1 MSTAQQHRAP
11 AANHIAR
18 NQTLLVIVAAG
29 LIMSAAMGVRQTFG
43 LFIGPFSFDRGM
55 PVTLIAFAIALH
67 NLVWGLAQ
75 PFAGAAADRHGAAPV
90 VAFGAATFAAGLALA
105 ASASSGWALVLGLG
119 VLVGIGISCTSFGVV
134 LSAVGRVASA
144 EQRSLAMGIASA
156 GGSLGQVLM
165 VPLTQAVREHGGAGT
180 SLIVLAFVML
190 AAAPLGIVLDRRGN
204 AGAGADKGAARN
216 APDSTAASASSA
228 TSPAR
233 LPAPASSVSTSAET
247 TSSASA
253 SSAHAPASPSALSPS
268 LREALA
274 QAARHRGY
282 RLLTIGFFTCGFQ
295 LAFIATHLPGYL
307 FLCHMPVGLGATALA
322 LIGLF
327 NMAGSWACGWLGGR
341 FRQQYVLG
349 WLYLIRGAAIAAF
362 FVLPKSTLSVVLF
375 AAVMGLTWLGTVP
388 LTSGLVAKVF
398 GTRHLGT
405 LFGVCFLS
413 HQLGSFLG
421 AWLGGFVF
429 DVTGSYSLVWGATAA
444 AGLAAAL
451 LHFPIDD
458 TVATD
463 GTRIASAAARA

>member
-1 MSTAQQHRAP
+1 MSTALRSP
-11 AANHIAR
+11 AQPFRSHL
-18 NQTLLVIVAAG
+18 LLVIAAAA
-29 LIMSAAMGVRQTFG
+29 LVMSAAMGVRQTFG
-43 LFIGPFSFDRGM
+43 LFIGPFSFDRGV

-67 NLVWGLAQ
+67 NLVWGFAQ

-90 VAFGAATFAAGLALA
+90 VAFGAAVFAAGLALA
-105 ASASSGWALVLGLG
+105 AASSSGWMLVAGLG
-119 VLVGIGISCTSFGVV
+119 VLVGVGISCTSFGVV

-144 EQRSLAMGIASA
+144 EQRSLAMGLASA

-165 VPLTQAVREHGGAGT
+165 VPLAQTVRLDSGANT
-180 SLIVLAFVML
+180 SLLVLAFVML
-190 AAAPLGIVLDRRGN
+190 LAAPLGIVLDRRER
-204 AGAGADKGAARN
+204 AQPAN
-216 APDSTAASASSA
+216 APRAVAASIA
-228 TSPAR
+228 TPITAGKPSEAQ
-233 LPAPASSVSTSAET
+233 PASLRATL
-247 TSSASA
+247 
-253 SSAHAPASPSALSPS
+253 AHAS
-268 LREALA
+268 
-274 QAARHRGY
+274 RHRGY
-282 RLLTIGFFTCGFQ
+282 RLLTLGFFTCGFQ

-307 FLCHMPVGLGATALA
+307 FLCHMPIGLGATALS

-341 FRQQYVLG
+341 YRQQIVLG

-362 FVLPKSTLSVVLF
+362 FLLPKTTTSVVLF

-405 LFGVCFLS
+405 LFGVVFLS

-429 DVTGSYSLVWGATAA
+429 DVTGSYSLVWGATA
-444 AGLAAAL
+444 LASLFAAL

-458 TVATD
+458 TVVEDTKLPVE
-463 GTRIASAAARA
+463 AARA

>member
-1 MSTAQQHRAP
+1 MSTAMRVHAP
-11 AANHIAR
+11 PLKT
-18 NQTLLVIVAAG
+18 QLTLVIIAAA

-43 LFIGPFSFDRGM
+43 LFIGPFSFDRGV

-67 NLVWGLAQ
+67 NLVWGVAQ

-90 VAFGAATFAAGLALA
+90 VAFGAAVFAAGLALA
-105 ASASSGWALVLGLG
+105 AASSSGWMAVLGLG

-144 EQRSLAMGIASA
+144 QQRSLAMGIASA

-165 VPLTQAVREHGGAGT
+165 VPLAQSVRLSSGVST
-180 SLIVLAFVML
+180 SLLVLAFVML
-190 AAAPLGIVLDRRGN
+190 LAAPLGIVLDRRRVVHLN
-204 AGAGADKGAARN
+204 ARPDAHLNARPDARTAAAAGVTATPRELQ
-216 APDSTAASASSA
+216 PDSQSASQPDSQ
-228 TSPAR
+228 
-233 LPAPASSVSTSAET
+233 PAPQPT
-247 TSSASA
+247 
-253 SSAHAPASPSALSPS
+253 S
-268 LREALA
+268 LRATLA
-274 QAARHRGY
+274 RASRHRGY
-282 RLLTIGFFTCGFQ
+282 RLLTLGFFTCGFQ

-307 FLCHMPVGLGATALA
+307 FLCHMPIGLGATALS

-341 FRQQYVLG
+341 YRQQYVLG

-362 FVLPKSTLSVVLF
+362 FLLPKSTVSVVLF

-388 LTSGLVAKVF
+388 LTSGLVARVF

-429 DVTGSYSLVWGATAA
+429 DMTGSYSLIWGATAV
-444 AGLAAAL
+444 AGLLAAL

-458 TVATD
+458 SVVEDA
-463 GTRIASAAARA
+463 RLAMEPARA